1 MAVSAISRGRVLGL
15 QRRQIAA
22 AYRPSISG
30 IRTSM
35 SSVQSL
41 QEGIVFAFRAN
52 GGDRAVPAVD
62 DGVVR

>member
-1 MAVSAISRGRVLGL
+1 MAVSAISRVLGH
-15 QRRQIAA
+15 QRRQISVAP
-22 AYRPSISG
+22 YRPSISG

-35 SSVQSL
+35 SSAQSL

-62 DGVVR
+62 DGVVG